1 PSTAP
6 PATAPPPPPTP
17 KPPAC
22 AQPHVDATVTRPVEP
37 DYPDI
42 ARQQGA
48 TGTVQVKVTL
58 TATGAVAGASVYRGS
73 GNASLDNAAVK
84 AAEQS
89 SYTPEIEDCQPIA
102 GSYLFRAD
110 FTGQ

>member
-1 PSTAP
+1 MDLA
-6 PATAPPPPPTP
+6 
-17 KPPAC
+17 KPAC
-22 AQPHVDATVTRPVEP
+22 AQPHVDATVIKPVEP

-48 TGTVQVKVTL
+48 TGTVHVKVTL
-58 TATGAVAGASVYRGS
+58 STGGDVTAASVYKSS
-73 GNASLDNAAVK
+73 GNPALDEAAVK
-84 AAEQS
+84 AAQGS
-89 SYTPEIEDCQPIA
+89 SYSPEIDNCQPIA